1 MSEPSKK
8 QSFLQGTVWLA
19 FAAAVVKVIGAFYKI
34 PLNAII
40 GAQGFAYYNTAYDIY
55 SVLMTLSIAGLPV
68 AMSRMISK
76 ANTLGQYNQVRRIN
90 ATARFIFIAMGLLG
104 SLLMTVFCK
113 QLAQFQQQPD
123 AWPAIACLG
132 PCILLICTMSTF
144 RGFFQGQ
151 GNMQPTAISQILEAV
166 CKLIVGIVAAQT
178 LLSATGS
185 VAYAAAGAILG
196 VTTSCV
202 ASVVYLFIRYRKALK
217 TMPVSHEPVTSYFET
232 TKQLLSISI
241 PIAIGSAGLSILTML
256 ETRVYMGQLLAIGN
270 TQDAADTMK
279 GIYDMAKTIYHMP
292 IAFITPITVSIIPAI
307 TSHLTLKNYAE
318 TRTTAE
324 SAVRVSALISAPCAV
339 GLFVL
344 AEPVTALLGGYTG
357 DKLELATL
365 LMRLVSVNLIFH
377 AVILVTN
384 AIMQGLGHPGL
395 PVVNML
401 IGGIPKLIAVYILS
415 GNPSI
420 GIVGA
425 PLGTF
430 IGHMVIILLNILTL
444 RRCVSNPPTVVRQIL
459 RPLLSALFMGL
470 GVFASYY
477 GLQMV
482 TSSRLILC
490 ALPIAVGVALYAV
503 AAIKCKAITREDCL
517 LLPKGEKIANLLHL

>member
-1 MSEPSKK
+1 MSDSTKK
-8 QSFLQGTVWLA
+8 PSFLQGTVWLA
-19 FAAAVVKVIGAFYKI
+19 FAAAVVKIIGAFYKI
-34 PLNAII
+34 PLNGII
-40 GAQGFAYYNTAYDIY
+40 GEQGFAYYNTAYEIY

-76 ANTLGQYNQVRRIN
+76 ANALGQYNQVRRIN
-90 ATARFIFIAMGLLG
+90 ATARFIFMSMGLLG
-104 SLLMTVFCK
+104 SLLMTFFCK

-151 GNMQPTAISQILEAV
+151 GNMQPTAISQMLEAV
-166 CKLIVGIVAAQT
+166 CKLIVGIIAAQV
-178 LLSATGS
+178 LLKTTGS
-185 VAYAAAGAILG
+185 VAYAAAGAIIG

-202 ASVVYLFIRYRKALK
+202 VSVIYLFIRYHKALK
-217 TMPVSHEPVTSYFET
+217 TMPVSHEPVTGYFET
-232 TKQLLSISI
+232 VKQLLSISI

-256 ETRVYMGQLLAIGN
+256 ETRVYMGQLLASGN

-307 TSHLTLKNYAE
+307 TAHLTLNNHAE
-318 TRTTAE
+318 TRATAE

-357 DKLELATL
+357 EKLELATT

-377 AVILVTN
+377 SVILVTN

-395 PVVNML
+395 PVINML
-401 IGGIPKLIAVYILS
+401 IGGAPKLVAVYILS
-415 GNPSI
+415 GNPNI
-420 GIVGA
+420 GITGA

-430 IGHMVIILLNILTL
+430 VGHLVIISLNILTL
-444 RRCVSNPPTVVRQIL
+444 RRCTKEPPVVMRQSV
-459 RPLLSALFMGL
+459 RPLLSALLMGV
-470 GVFASYY
+470 GVGGTLLA
-477 GLQMV
+477 LQQL
-482 TSSRLILC
+482 TDSRLILC
-490 ALPIAVGVALYAV
+490 ALPILVGVALYV
-503 AAIKCKAITREDCL
+503 VGVVKLKAITREDCL

>member
-40 GAQGFAYYNTAYDIY
+40 GEQGFGYFNTAYEIY
-55 SVLMTLSIAGLPV
+55 SVLMSLSIAGLPV
-68 AMSRMISK
+68 AMSRMISQ
-76 ANTLGQYNQVRRIN
+76 ANALGHYNQVRRTY
-90 ATARFIFIAMGLLG
+90 ATARFIFLTMGILG

-113 QLAQFQQQPD
+113 QLAAFQKQPD
-123 AWPAIACLG
+123 AWAAIACLG

-151 GNMQPTAISQILEAV
+151 GNMRPTAISQMLEAL
-166 CKLIVGIVAAQT
+166 CKLIVGIIAAQV
-178 LLSATGS
+178 LLKTTGS

-202 ASVVYLFIRYRKALK
+202 VSVVYLFSRYWKARK
-217 TMPVSHEPVTSYFET
+217 TMPVTAEPVLGYVQTA
-232 TKQLLSISI
+232 KQLLSISI

-256 ETRVYMGQLLAIGN
+256 ETRVYMSQLLGMGN

-279 GIYDMAKTIYHMP
+279 GIYDMAKTIYNMP
-292 IAFITPITVSIIPAI
+292 IAFITPISVSIIPAI
-307 TSHLTLKNYAE
+307 TAHLTLQDHKN
-318 TRTTAE
+318 TRATAE
-324 SAVRVSALISAPCAV
+324 SAIRIAALISAPCSI

-344 AEPVTALLGGYTG
+344 AQPVTALLGDYTG
-357 DKLELATL
+357 ANLDLAGL
-365 LMRLVSVNLIFH
+365 LMRLLSINLMLH
-377 AVILVTN
+377 STILVTN
-384 AIMQGLGHPGL
+384 AIMQALGHANL

-401 IGGIPKLIAVYILS
+401 IGGVLKLSAVYILS

-420 GIVGA
+420 GILGA
-425 PLGTF
+425 P
-430 IGHMVIILLNILTL
+430 IGATVGYVVILTLNVFTL
-444 RRCVSNPPTVVRQIL
+444 RRCTQQPPTVVRQAV
-459 RPLLSALFMGL
+459 RPLLSALCMGV
-470 GVFASYY
+470 GVFAAYY
-477 GLQMV
+477 ALRLV
-482 TSSRLILC
+482 TDSRLILC
-490 ALPIAVGVALYAV
+490 ALPIFVGVALYAV
-503 AAIKCKAITREDCL
+503 AVIKLKAITREDCL